1 MNSKKSKTSKPNVMI
16 VKLTDR
22 LDLRR
27 GETSLSLDLF
37 FFCNLVFLLLY
48 H

>member
-1 MNSKKSKTSKPNVMI
+1 MKSEKSKTSKPHVMI

-27 GETSLSLDLF
+27 GETSLSLD
-37 FFCNLVFLLLY
+37 CD
-48 H
+48 

>member
-1 MNSKKSKTSKPNVMI
+1 MKSEKSKTSKPHVMI